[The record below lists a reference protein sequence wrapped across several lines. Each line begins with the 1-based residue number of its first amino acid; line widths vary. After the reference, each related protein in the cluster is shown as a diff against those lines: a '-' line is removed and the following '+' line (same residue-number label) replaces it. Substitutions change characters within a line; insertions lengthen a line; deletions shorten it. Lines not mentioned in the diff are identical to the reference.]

1 MVAQC
6 AFTFDPAAWSDTH
19 NRECYLE
26 EPWSCPHDAHES
38 AEFCVFHL
46 PPSGKR
52 ERGIDAEAIAAALQR
67 TAATDGATDKQ
78 LIGARFA
85 DITLDR
91 TIISAADNHRLDLRH
106 ATVAGEFSL
115 TAGELSAALDLRG
128 ADLQGV
134 DWTDGT
140 LSACHLNGAT
150 VDGEFRAVETT
161 FTGDVDFTGVTF
173 ADRVVL
179 DEARF
184 HADTCLQDVQF
195 EAPASFDGVEF
206 RGDANLLTDDACF
219 ERAQFHDEVTFT
231 KAEFRYADFID
242 CQFGGETT
250 FDETTFTGDAEF
262 RAATFATDASFRGV
276 TFEGDADILIHDAD
290 FTDVQFGGQADFD
303 HATFAAATFEA
314 ATFTGD
320 GIFRDTEFEMDA
332 TFTDAAFEA
341 DCELVEARFRDD
353 ADFTGVTVAG
363 DATCTGVEFQGGDNS
378 DDDDVT
384 FAEATI
390 SGAADFQD
398 ARFRFANFSSFTA
411 GEACFVDAVFSDDA
425 VFTGSRFRGPLVI
438 DEVRFRGDTSFA
450 EGVFEAAVSARGVEF
465 DGHQNAGNDDV
476 TFAGAT
482 FDAEIDCA
490 FGAFGNADF
499 SGAEFEQAV
508 FSDTTFREEVTFEG
522 AAFGQRASFDEAH
535 FEADTTFAGTA
546 FHEPVQFRG
555 AEFHGRDN
563 VDDDDV
569 SFAGAVFDSDAD
581 FYAASFRYA
590 NFTDVRVTGTATFD
604 ETVFAGDGDFDGVTF
619 DGPVSFDEARFRD
632 DTSFAD
638 ATVGGDAS
646 FRGVEFQ
653 GGANITDD
661 DVTFAGASFAG
672 ALDCTAGEFAYTDFT
687 DADIDGPATFT
698 DAQFTDDTAFEGVQF
713 GDQIVFDEA
722 RFRDD
727 AAFDAVTVDGAA
739 SFRGAEF
746 HGGANVVDD
755 DLSMADAT
763 FADDI
768 DFHGAR
774 FRYAS
779 LEDAS
784 VAGAADFDEA
794 VFERDAVFSGVTF
807 ESAVSFEE
815 ARFRDDAAFDDAD
828 IDGPASFS
836 GAEFHGGDNLQDD
849 DVTFEATAFGDA
861 VDFRHVE
868 FEYANFESMQVAER
882 SDFEATTFAD
892 KSSFADAEFEGPVS
906 FEEATFEDDTT
917 FCRAHCDGAATF
929 YGVEFE
935 GGPSENDDA
944 DFEQATFADDVDF
957 QDIECDAFGF
967 ERVSVAGAA
976 EFSNAM
982 FGAVSVAET
991 RFEGPVE
998 MPFCQ
1003 YTGQVHF
1010 AEAEFG
1016 AEVTMDEARLE
1027 SDACFAGA
1035 RFEAAVSFRG
1045 AEFSGDAHT
1054 IDDADFEA
1062 TVFEDT
1068 VDFEKAEFRFGN
1080 FSGAEFHGNAI
1091 FVETTFADGALF
1103 QRAEFDASA
1112 LFART
1117 IFDDETDFSSTAF
1130 ADSAHFDEVQFR
1142 ADTTFADAT
1151 FQADATFEAS
1161 EFEGSSNRHNDDA
1174 NFESAT
1180 FFAGADFTDV
1190 SFRYTNFTNTEFGE
1204 DAWFEGITVADSA
1217 VFRPQPAETDE
1228 TLIHLENASL
1238 RGGTLGQPE
1247 VGRVFYDLTGGSIGA
1262 VRLDDTHCDLPL
1274 FDHFRFADTDFDGF
1288 DFTSHKA
1295 HLAENNWTIHEFA
1308 AQADRVSGGAAAIEN
1323 PATLENTYLKAKNAA
1338 ADFGDRKA
1346 AAEFFIKEML
1356 YRRRKNWDIAT
1367 GHTVGSITEVSPRN
1381 RLRSLG
1387 KWVGNHILYQTCGY
1401 GERLWRVLY
1410 VSGAVI
1416 FFWGIIYTIIP
1427 QGIEGGKARGV
1438 DSLAQLA
1445 TPEGLIILG
1454 RNIYFSTATFITLE
1468 YVGGS
1473 PAGSTARWL
1482 ASLEAFSGALLIALV
1497 VFVLGRRVAW

>member
-6 AFTFDPAAWSDTH
+6 RFSFDPESWSDAH
-19 NRECYLE
+19 NRDSYVG
-26 EPWSCPHDAHES
+26 EPWRCPHDAHGS
-38 AEFCVFHL
+38 AELCVFHL
-46 PPSGKR
+46 PPSEKEKR
-52 ERGIDAEAIAAALQR
+52 DVDAETVTTALEE
-67 TAATDGATDKQ
+67 TAATDGERAKQ
-78 LIGARFA
+78 LIGARFG

-91 TIISAADNHRLDLRH
+91 TIVSAADNHRLDLRH

-115 TAGELSAALDLRG
+115 TAGELSVALDLRG
-128 ADLQGV
+128 ATLHSI
-134 DWTDGT
+134 DWTDAT
-140 LSACHLNGAT
+140 VAACRLNGAT
-150 VDGEFRAVETT
+150 VDGEFTAVETT

-173 ADRVVL
+173 GDRAVL

-184 HADTCLQDVQF
+184 NADTCLQDTQF
-195 EAPASFDGVEF
+195 EGPASFDGVEF

-219 ERAQFHDEVTFT
+219 ERARFHEAVTFT

-242 CQFGGETT
+242 CRFGGKTT

-290 FTDVQFGGQADFD
+290 FTDVHFGGLADFD

-314 ATFTGD
+314 ASFAGG

-332 TFTDAAFEA
+332 SFTDAAFEA
-341 DCELVEARFRDD
+341 DCEFVEARFRGD
-353 ADFTGVTVAG
+353 ADFTGLTIAG
-363 DATCTGVEFQGGDNS
+363 DAICTGVEFQGGDNS

-384 FAEATI
+384 FADATI
-390 SGAADFQD
+390 DGAADFQD

-411 GEACFVDAVFSDDA
+411 GEARFVDAVFSDDA
-425 VFTGSRFRGPLVI
+425 VFTGSRFRGALVM
-438 DEVRFRGDTSFA
+438 DETRFRGDTSL
-450 EGVFEAAVSARGVEF
+450 AAGTFDGPVSLRGVEF

-482 FDAEIDCA
+482 FADALDCSLC
-490 FGAFGNADF
+490 AFGNADF
-499 SGAEFEQAV
+499 SGVEFGEAV
-508 FSDTTFREEVTFEG
+508 FSDSTFREEVTFEG
-522 AAFGQRASFDEAH
+522 SEFRATASFDETH
-535 FEADTTFAGTA
+535 FEADTTFAETT
-546 FHEPVQFRG
+546 FHEPVRFRG

-569 SFAGAVFDSDAD
+569 TFAAAVFDGDVD
-581 FYAASFRYA
+581 FYATSFRYA
-590 NFTDVRVTGTATFD
+590 NFTDVHVTGDATFD
-604 ETVFAGDGDFDGVTF
+604 ETVFTGDGDFDRVTF

-632 DTSFAD
+632 DTSFVD
-638 ATVGGDAS
+638 ATATSDAS

-661 DVTFAGASFAG
+661 DVTFAGATFAG
-672 ALDCTAGEFAYTDFT
+672 SLDCTAGEFAYTEFT
-687 DADIDGPATFT
+687 DVQIEGPAMFT
-698 DAQFTDDTAFEGVQF
+698 EAQFTDDAAFEGAQF
-713 GDQIVFDEA
+713 GDRVVFDEA

-727 AAFDAVTVDGAA
+727 AAFDDVSVTGAA
-739 SFRGAEF
+739 SFRGTEF
-746 HGGANVVDD
+746 HGGANVVED
-755 DLSMADAT
+755 DLSMVDAR

-774 FRYAS
+774 FRYVS
-779 LEDAS
+779 LEDAR
-784 VAGAADFDEA
+784 VAGEASFDEA
-794 VFERDAVFSGVTF
+794 VFNRDAVFAGVTF

-815 ARFRDDAAFDDAD
+815 ARFRDDAAFENAT
-828 IDGPASFS
+828 IDGAASFR
-836 GAEFHGGDNLQDD
+836 GAEFQGGDNLQDD
-849 DVTFEATAFGDA
+849 DVTFEGATFDGE
-861 VDFRHVE
+861 VDFCHVE
-868 FEYANFESMQVAER
+868 FEYANFESVRVAGR
-882 SDFEATTFAD
+882 TVFEATTFAD
-892 KSSFADAEFEGPVS
+892 RSSFADAHFEGAVC
-906 FEEATFEDDTT
+906 FEEATFEDDTA

-944 DFEQATFADDVDF
+944 DFEQAVFADDVDF
-957 QDIECDAFGF
+957 RDAECDAFGF
-967 ERVSVAGAA
+967 EQVSVAGTA
-976 EFSNAM
+976 EFRNAV
-982 FGAVSVAET
+982 FGALSVAT
-991 RFEGPVE
+991 SQFEGAVD
-998 MPFCQ
+998 MSFCQ
-1003 YTGQVHF
+1003 FTGQVDF
-1010 AEAEFG
+1010 AEAECD

-1027 SDACFAGA
+1027 SDASFAGA
-1035 RFEAAVSFRG
+1035 RFGSEVSFRG

-1062 TVFEDT
+1062 TVFRDT

-1091 FVETTFADGALF
+1091 FVETTFGDGALF
-1103 QRAEFDASA
+1103 QRAEFDASG
-1112 LFART
+1112 LFARA
-1117 IFDDETDFSSTAF
+1117 IFADETDFSSTAF
-1130 ADSAHFDEVQFR
+1130 ADSAYFDEVQFN

-1151 FQADATFEAS
+1151 FESDTTFEAS

-1180 FFAGADFTDV
+1180 FLAGADFTDV
-1190 SFRYTNFTNTEFGE
+1190 SFRYTNFTNTEFAE
-1204 DAWFEGITVADSA
+1204 DAWFEGISVADSI
-1217 VFRPQPAETDE
+1217 VFRPQPTETEE
-1228 TLIHLENASL
+1228 TLIHLENATL

-1247 VGRVFYDLTGGSIGA
+1247 GGRVFYDLTGGSVGA
-1262 VRLDDTHCDLPL
+1262 VRLDDAHCDLPL

-1295 HLAENNWTIHEFA
+1295 HLAENNWIIHEFA
-1308 AQADRVSGGAAAIEN
+1308 AQADRVSGGTAAVEN
-1323 PATLENTYLKAKNAA
+1323 TATLENTYLKAKNAA

-1356 YRRRKNWDIAT
+1356 YRRKKNWDIAA
-1367 GHTVGSITEVSPRN
+1367 GHTVGSITDVSPRN

-1416 FFWGIIYTIIP
+1416 LFWGLIYTIIP